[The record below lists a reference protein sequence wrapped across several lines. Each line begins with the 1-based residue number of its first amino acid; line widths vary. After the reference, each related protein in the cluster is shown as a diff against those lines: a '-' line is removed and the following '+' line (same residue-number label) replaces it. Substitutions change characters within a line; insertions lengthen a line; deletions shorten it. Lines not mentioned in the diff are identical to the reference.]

1 MNRAGKFHAFD
12 LDCMAFTARVFQE
25 AGKRYK
31 RPGWNRSGGAHA
43 ATRRYFFIPL
53 STDRIRVRVSLKI
66 SNASLWA
73 CPVACGRPTLG
84 WRLGSPMTVEI
95 RGWP

>member
-12 LDCMAFTARVFQE
+12 LDCMAFTARAFQDDR
-25 AGKRYK
+25 KWYK

-43 ATRRYFFIPL
+43 ATRRYFCIPI

-66 SNASLWA
+66 SMLHYGLAQSRAAVRLWDGDS
-73 CPVACGRPTLG
+73 GRQ
-84 WRLGSPMTVEI
+84 
-95 RGWP
+95 